1 MNKKQISKK
10 RVIIVITFAILL
22 AVVAAIITHANMP
35 GEVNIE
41 DFDSVFVKL
50 FGFPLVA
57 IFYFVILFIHCVIV
71 MRYYGKQ
78 SDMPRLQIG
87 VRFGLVFASLY
98 MIGMQ
103 EIVVEGSPFKEWGFA
118 FVRYQFFMGLA
129 DAIPVLLLCII
140 VAYFTL
146 GKRNTIVSKK
156 LLTGKEK
163 IKIITLI
170 SIAFLIVRAI
180 GYETGIIA
188 NNCDIYH
195 IECYMWTIMFGI
207 ILGSSYIVLYP
218 VFYNEKN
225 KIVMSFKLVVLT
237 IGLNWMIFNS
247 FIGLI
252 FSNVLFQMILRSV
265 LDIVG
270 FFLVSIVINRYIIRS
285 NKSVKL

>member
-57 IFYFVILFIHCVIV
+57 SFYFVILFIHCVIV

-146 GKRNTIVSKK
+146 GKSNTIVSKK
-156 LLTGKEK
+156 LLRGKEK
-163 IKIITLI
+163 IKIITFI

-188 NNCDIYH
+188 NNCDIYP

>member
-22 AVVAAIITHANMP
+22 AVVFAIILHANMP

-188 NNCDIYH
+188 NNCDIYP